1 MGNKIYEDY
10 GKETEMKEG
19 MEPSKQICKDKSTEF
34 WRMRK
39 SRNPVEA
46 I

>member
-39 SRNPVEA
+39 SRNTVEA